1 MSNSNHWDSLAA
13 NQVARRK
20 GVGSSVIPNV
30 MDFDNP
36 PAPPDEYT
44 ASLRSDLGIGPD
56 EIFFLQP
63 TRVVRRKGIEHA
75 IELVKRLGVKARVE
89 LGALSPDDVAV
100 ELYWGHLDPK
110 GEIREAATRLAF
122 NMADFRSGGA
132 FGRFFNGRSTFD
144 ISNDD
149 FVVLELEHLLPKKA
163 LFKVVTLQV
172 INAVTMDLYLS
183 DRSDRRLVCF
193 DEAWQF
199 LGESSTLKQVIEE
212 GYRRA
217 RKYHGSFTICLQSVL
232 DTLRFGAVGNVIR
245 ENSAFKFYLESTAFE
260 EAKNQGVLDYD
271 DFTMQIL
278 KSTKSLKPKY
288 SEIFMDTPLG
298 IGVGRLT
305 VDPFSYYAFTS
316 DGEEIAEIDMMVH
329 AGMSYEDAIREMVRK
344 YRGN

>member
-1 MSNSNHWDSLAA
+1 MHSNVCLQFPLSN
-13 NQVARRK
+13 
-20 GVGSSVIPNV
+20 
-30 MDFDNP
+30 FDN
-36 PAPPDEYT
+36 Y
-44 ASLRSDLGIGPD
+44 SSSG
-56 EIFFLQP
+56 
-63 TRVVRRKGIEHA
+63 
-75 IELVKRLGVKARVE
+75 
-89 LGALSPDDVAV
+89 
-100 ELYWGHLDPK
+100 

-149 FVVLELEHLLPKKA
+149 FVVLELEHLLPKKS

-245 ENSAFKFYLESTAFE
+245 ENSAFKFYLESPAFE

-278 KSTKSLKPKY
+278 KSTKSVKPKY

-316 DGEEIAEIDMMVH
+316 DGEEIAEIDMMVNT
-329 AGMSYEDAIREMVRK
+329 GMSYEDAIREMVRK
-344 YRGN
+344 YRSN